1 LYFIILFFTY
11 TSFPNQTCI
20 EALKQYIG
28 YINTTITWN
37 RVVWNDKIASMYRY
51 GDQSSNLADLITI
64 SENLHESI
72 NIGFKY
78 IDNKSCTLG
87 EAGVNGYKGC
97 ILKKLA
103 SEN

>member
-1 LYFIILFFTY
+1 
-11 TSFPNQTCI
+11 
-20 EALKQYIG
+20 
-28 YINTTITWN
+28 
-37 RVVWNDKIASMYRY
+37 MYRY

-103 SEN
+103 SENWFVLLHQQLILEKQEYILVQFQMSI